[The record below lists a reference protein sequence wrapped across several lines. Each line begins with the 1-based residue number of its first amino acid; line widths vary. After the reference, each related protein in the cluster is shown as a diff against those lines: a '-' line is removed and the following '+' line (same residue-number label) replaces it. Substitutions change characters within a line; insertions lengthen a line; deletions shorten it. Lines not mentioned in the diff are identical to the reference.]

1 LKLQEKSNRKQ
12 SENANEKM
20 KELNNLNAFLD
31 LKLFPD
37 FNRNPKILLF
47 RERSQKKKELEQVL
61 LERKNLLAKVKES
74 YLITKNIH
82 EAEKQAKNELKTR
95 KNSENEHFD
104 NLENLMSFEIKKIL
118 DNHKR
123 NFDTS
128 SKKIVIFIKK

>member
-82 EAEKQAKNELKTR
+82 EAEN
-95 KNSENEHFD
+95 
-104 NLENLMSFEIKKIL
+104 KK
-118 DNHKR
+118 K
-123 NFDTS
+123 
-128 SKKIVIFIKK
+128 

>member
-1 LKLQEKSNRKQ
+1 MKLQEKSNRKQ

>member
-1 LKLQEKSNRKQ
+1 
-12 SENANEKM
+12 M